1 MAGGD
6 MGIMK
11 GKLALYTH
19 TSTGYNRTS
28 CENRMGQGTAMTHDQ
43 VKKMK
48 EIRELLRAGATRR
61 ELATLGYKWNAVQT
75 QAALLR
81 LTGWESLNFRS
92 GGPVAVDTLFH
103 MNGAQ

>member
-1 MAGGD
+1 
-6 MGIMK
+6 
-11 GKLALYTH
+11 
-19 TSTGYNRTS
+19 
-28 CENRMGQGTAMTHDQ
+28 MTHDQ

-61 ELATLGYKWNAVQT
+61 ELADLGYKWNAVQT

-81 LTGWESLNFRS
+81 LTGWESPNFR
-92 GGPVAVDTLFH
+92 PVAVDILFH